1 MKITFPNNSLL
12 MLFIDFSVDSVLNLT
27 MMIAQDTL
35 MQELGSISESY
46 HGQKRAFIKSGSH
59 FHQVLK
65 SLVSRN
71 YCLKMLT

>member
-1 MKITFPNNSLL
+1 MKITFPKNSLL

-46 HGQKRAFIKSGSH
+46 HGQKEHSSKPVHTFIK
-59 FHQVLK
+59 F
-65 SLVSRN
+65 
-71 YCLKMLT
+71 